1 MKAITT
7 PPLHAEL
14 EASTAFYSRRH
25 IAIVTVAF
33 WHTLRRDIM
42 VTIREFIPFLLQTL
56 VQPLSLLIIF
66 GRILPGVGAMQQLY
80 PASFF
85 PGVVAFTIFLA
96 SILAIT
102 LALMLDLSD
111 SREIDDRLLAPLP
124 VALVAVEK
132 VIFAAIR
139 AMVAGAIAFPLGYWI
154 LGSGY
159 QVRMDTLIPLIGIML
174 LYALSSAALG
184 LIIGSALSADK
195 IYLLFTVIFSATL
208 YTGCVYYT
216 WSAISSIK
224 VLQIITLFNPL
235 TYASEGLRYAMVPPV
250 HGQAVSTLPIGWA
263 LLGLSVSFLIFLAIG
278 IQIFHKRVIS

>member
-1 MKAITT
+1 MKATVAPQHHIDPTS
-7 PPLHAEL
+7 
-14 EASTAFYSRRH
+14 STFSYSKRH
-25 IAIVTVAF
+25 ISVAFIAF
-33 WHTLRRDIM
+33 WHTLRRDIL
-42 VTIREFIPFLLQTL
+42 VIAREIITFLIQVL
-56 VQPLSLLIIF
+56 VQPFSLLLVF
-66 GRILPGVGAMQQLY
+66 GKILPGVGMTQQMY
-80 PASFF
+80 PALLL
-85 PGVVAFTIFLA
+85 PGVVAITIFLA
-96 SILAIT
+96 SVQGVTIS
-102 LALMLDLSD
+102 LMLDLGH

-124 VALVAVEK
+124 VSLIAVEK
-132 VIFAAIR
+132 VIFTAIR
-139 AMVAGAIAFPLGYWI
+139 AGVAGAITFPLAYLI
-154 LGSGY
+154 LGKGY
-159 QVRMDTLIPLIGIML
+159 QVRTDMLIPIISIIV

-184 LIIGSALSADK
+184 LVIGTILSADK
-195 IYLLFTVIFSATL
+195 IYLVFTLIFSATL